1 MHQSKEYMKS
11 NSNRKLIDYDRTRI
25 DLTRYIEKHTF
36 TFDDTFDSNS
46 SNKQVNRDIDTND
59 AKEY

>member
-1 MHQSKEYMKS
+1 MKS